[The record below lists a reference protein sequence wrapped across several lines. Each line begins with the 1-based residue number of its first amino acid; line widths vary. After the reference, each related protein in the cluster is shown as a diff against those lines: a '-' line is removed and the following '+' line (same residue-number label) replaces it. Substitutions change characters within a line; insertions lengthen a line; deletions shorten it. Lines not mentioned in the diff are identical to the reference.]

1 MIAIH
6 PPIQVKTVK
15 ATVVIVTNLLLDRYL
30 DVSFNIDL
38 MCLKVWIKQK

>member
-30 DVSFNIDL
+30 DVFFNIDL